1 MLSLP
6 RKTLISCGFLPHGVG
21 ACQRGG
27 KSSSPPSRTNEN
39 GSRKGP
45 FSFVWASLARYGFAV
60 RGGDVA
66 DIAFADDPVTTEHG
80 ERLGSI
86 LLGRG
91 RTAHAGV
98 RSDATWAST

>member
-1 MLSLP
+1 MSVAP
-6 RKTLISCGFLPHGVG
+6 AGVALTG
-21 ACQRGG
+21 NTPGPESKYRLAPNRNNQW
-27 KSSSPPSRTNEN
+27 PSRLQIL
-39 GSRKGP
+39 S
-45 FSFVWASLARYGFAV
+45 YGFAV